1 MLNKILAITGKPG
14 LFKIISHSSKNLIV
28 EDIISKKRFPVSLRD
43 KVVGLGDI
51 AMYTT
56 SEDKPLGEIL
66 DLVYTNEKGQL
77 IDVKQLIAEK
87 GLRDKFREILP
98 DFDEDRVKDSDIKKL
113 FTWYNILVNDGM
125 TKFKEETS
133 VDSET
138 DNQAEKDSKAEET
151 K

>member
-28 EDIISKKRFPVSLRD
+28 EDFISKKRFPVSLRD

-125 TKFKEETS
+125 TKFKEETP

>member
-77 IDVKQLIAEK
+77 IDVKQLIADK

-125 TKFKEETS
+125 TKFKEETP

-138 DNQAEKDSKAEET
+138 DNQAEKDSKEEEN

>member
-77 IDVKQLIAEK
+77 IDVKQLIADKE
-87 GLRDKFREILP
+87 LRDKFREILP

-125 TKFKEETS
+125 TKFTEEPP

-138 DNQAEKDSKAEET
+138 DNQAEKDSKEET

>member
-77 IDVKQLIAEK
+77 IDVKQLIADK

-125 TKFKEETS
+125 TKFKEETP

>member
-77 IDVKQLIAEK
+77 IDVKQLIADK

-98 DFDEDRVKDSDIKKL
+98 DFDKDRVKDSDIKKL

-125 TKFKEETS
+125 TKFKEETP

>member
-1 MLNKILAITGKPG
+1 M
-14 LFKIISHSSKNLIV
+14 
-28 EDIISKKRFPVSLRD
+28 SLRD

-125 TKFKEETS
+125 TKFKEEPP